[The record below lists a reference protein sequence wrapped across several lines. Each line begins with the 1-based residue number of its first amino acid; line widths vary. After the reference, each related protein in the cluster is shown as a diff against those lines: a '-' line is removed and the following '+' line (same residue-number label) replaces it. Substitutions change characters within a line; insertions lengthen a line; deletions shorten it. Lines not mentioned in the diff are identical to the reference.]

1 MRMKSNLR
9 KVLKRTLMYQGY
21 LLIKNPVYSKNR
33 NVKLYPV
40 LDPELPED
48 FRTDPRRLK

>member
-1 MRMKSNLR
+1 VSIRQVIEDVIDILKMKADIR
-9 KVLKRTLMYQGY
+9 K
-21 LLIKNPVYSKNR
+21 
-33 NVKLYPV
+33 VKLYSV